1 MYNWRSFKKG
11 VSSAQQISLIVFKG
25 RIFPKGRYEP
35 LQGARVESL
44 FQGPLLVVPF
54 TPHSPILFEG
64 LQKDA
69 LLLGGFFNGE
79 FLTPAHVEGLA
90 LINLNR
96 VNPPQILQN
105 CIQFPVINL
114 SLCFN
119 PLRPIEKVRESLF
132 HLLLLLTYYKNS
144 LPPV

>member
-1 MYNWRSFKKG
+1 VYKWRSFKKG

-35 LQGARVESL
+35 LQGGRMESL

-54 TPHSPILFEG
+54 TPRSLILLEG

-69 LLLGGFFNGE
+69 LLLGGFFNGK

-90 LINLNR
+90 LMKR
-96 VNPPQILQN
+96 VNPPQKLQN

-114 SLCFN
+114 SRSLN
-119 PLRPIEKVRESLF
+119 PLRPIEKVRENLF
-132 HLLLLLTYYKNS
+132 HLLLLLTYYKKNLPSTS
-144 LPPV
+144 L

>member
-1 MYNWRSFKKG
+1 M
-11 VSSAQQISLIVFKG
+11 
-25 RIFPKGRYEP
+25 
-35 LQGARVESL
+35 ESL

-54 TPHSPILFEG
+54 TPRSLILFEG

-69 LLLGGFFNGE
+69 LLLGGFFNGK

-90 LINLNR
+90 LIKR

-105 CIQFPVINL
+105 CIQFPIINL
-114 SLCFN
+114 SLSLN
-119 PLRPIEKVRESLF
+119 PLRPIEKVRENLF
-132 HLLLLLTYYKNS
+132 HLLLLLTYYKNN